1 MSEFITIL
9 DGAMGTMLQNAGLEL
24 GARPEIFG
32 MEHPE
37 ILEAIQRSYVEA
49 GSDIIYANTF
59 GANAHK
65 LEGTGH
71 TVQELVPANISAAK
85 RAAAGRALVALDVG
99 PIGELM
105 EPLGTLSFDEAY
117 QIYAEM
123 VEAGEAAGADL
134 VVFET
139 MTDLYEVKA
148 AVLAA
153 REHSHLPIWVTMSFE
168 ANGRTFTGTTVPAM
182 AATLDG
188 LGVSAIG
195 INCSLGPQEIFPLI
209 QEMRAWTD
217 LPLIVKPNAGLPDPS
232 TGEYDMKADT
242 FARQMRPF
250 LENGVLILGGCCGT
264 TPDFIAALSGLRREW
279 IGRGLAQERNGFI
292 CPEEI
297 RNNAEWES
305 YTPNESCLEESPTG
319 GECPG
324 EAGTGALADGR
335 VVSNTVPGRE
345 YPNEAGTGV
354 FTGRKTRGLETTG
367 ADAHTSD
374 TVPVRCPL
382 RVKGLELSAAVTVP
396 ETASRPKRRRGVC
409 SAGRMTDFGG
419 VRVIGERINPTGK
432 KRFQQAL
439 RERDLNYIMERA
451 IEQADAGADILD
463 INVGLPGIDEPQL
476 MREVVQAVQSVV
488 DLPLQIDSSDPA
500 AIETGLR
507 YCNGRAIVNSVN
519 AEPEK
524 LEEILPIVKK
534 YGAAVVGL
542 TMDKDGIP
550 QTAEK
555 RFELAEKILNAAQS
569 IGIPKEDVLI
579 DCLTLTIS
587 AQQEQAV
594 ETLKAVRMVHE
605 QLGLHCVLGVSN
617 ISFGLPQRLHI
628 TTSFLT
634 QAMYCGLDLP
644 IINPNQTDIM
654 DTVVSFRAL
663 SGEDAQCAAYID
675 RFAGAVTEKKPA
687 SSSKEMTV
695 EDAVLKGLKKET
707 ADITAKLLE
716 TMSELDVINLKLIPA
731 LDVVGDKYEKQ
742 QIFLPQLINAAN
754 AACAGFDLIKDRIA
768 ARGGE
773 SVSKGKIVMATVEGD
788 IHDIGKNIVRV
799 VLENY
804 GYQVIDLGRDV
815 PVQKVV
821 DAVIAEDVKLVG
833 LSALMTTTV
842 VSMKKTIEALRAS
855 GHECKVMVGGAVL
868 TPEYAEEIG
877 ADYYTKDAK
886 ASVDV
891 AKEVLG

>member
-1 MSEFITIL
+1 MSESITIL

-37 ILEAIQRSYVEA
+37 ILENIQRSYVEA
-49 GSDIIYANTF
+49 GSDILYANTF

-71 TVQELVPANISAAK
+71 TVQELVPANIAAAK

-123 VEAGEAAGADL
+123 VEVGAAAGADL
-134 VVFET
+134 VIFET

-153 REHSHLPIWVTMSFE
+153 REHSNLPIWVTMSFE

-188 LGVSAIG
+188 LGVSAVG
-195 INCSLGPQEIFPLI
+195 INCSLGPQEIFPMI

-250 LENGVLILGGCCGT
+250 LENGVFILGGCCGT
-264 TPDFIAALSGLRREW
+264 TPEFIAALSGLRREW
-279 IGRGLAQERNGFI
+279 TSKGLAQERNGFI

-297 RNNAEWES
+297 RNNAEWERD
-305 YTPNESCLEESPTG
+305 TPNESCLEESS
-319 GECPG
+319 
-324 EAGTGALADGR
+324 AGT
-335 VVSNTVPGRE
+335 
-345 YPNEAGTGV
+345 
-354 FTGRKTRGLETTG
+354 
-367 ADAHTSD
+367 SD
-374 TVPVRCPL
+374 NLPVRRPL
-382 RVKGLELSAAVTVP
+382 HVKGLELSTAVTVP
-396 ETASRPKRRRGVC
+396 ETVPRPKRRRGVC

-555 RFELAEKILNAAQS
+555 RFELAEKILNAALA

-687 SSSKEMTV
+687 ASSKEMTV